1 MEQVLLPLT
10 QLNRGPR
17 CRVWISVQVEYFL
30 AIKAVRFDFLVYD
43 AWSNSKTVGWRKRKC
58 RADTRAITAVHITR
72 HTSAFTKR
80 VDKAAILSRVT
91 HQT

>member
-1 MEQVLLPLT
+1 MEQVLLPFT

-30 AIKAVRFDFLVYD
+30 AIKAVRFDFLIHD
-43 AWSNSKTVGWRKRKC
+43 TWRNRKTVCWRKGKR
-58 RADTRAITAVHITR
+58 RSDTRAITAIHITR